1 MTARPQLS
9 DILRIDWHNIGSL
22 APPDQ
27 GISARHIPNCAACP
41 LLAPPRVY
49 DKYDNE
55 QGSAEG
61 IV

>member
-1 MTARPQLS
+1 MTARARLA

-27 GISARHIPNCAACP
+27 GMPARHIPKCAACP
-41 LLAPPRVY
+41 LLVPQRVY

-55 QGSAEG
+55 QGSPEG

>member
-1 MTARPQLS
+1 MTARARLA

-27 GISARHIPNCAACP
+27 GMPARHIPKCAACP

-55 QGSAEG
+55 
-61 IV
+61 